1 MIELQ
6 TMNEIPIYTII
17 KIEAEEAEIPML
29 TFYVKEDSMDEPEEI
44 SMEELTA
51 YDRNLGIGDQVIIGP
66 DETLFPLDMAENLGM
81 FDEIDSLS
89 QISETAVYLVKFDEN
104 HKQYFEVASKEWMD
118 NYMNALEE
126 LEDST
131 TRK

>member
-1 MIELQ
+1 
-6 TMNEIPIYTII
+6 
-17 KIEAEEAEIPML
+17 ML
-29 TFYVKEDSMDEPEEI
+29 TFYVKEDSIDEPEEI

-81 FDEIDSLS
+81 FDEIDPLS
-89 QISETAVYLVKFDEN
+89 QISETDPR
-104 HKQYFEVASKEWMD
+104 QWQMEWMD
-118 NYMNALEE
+118 NYMDALDE

-131 TRK
+131 TRE

>member
-1 MIELQ
+1 MSVNIIFRIAAVGILV
-6 TMNEIPIYTII
+6 TILVQVL
-17 KIEAEEAEIPML
+17 KHSGRDE
-29 TFYVKEDSMDEPEEI
+29 EDSMDEPEEI

-81 FDEIDSLS
+81 FDEIDPLS
-89 QISETAVYLVKFDEN
+89 QISETDPRQWQMK
-104 HKQYFEVASKEWMD
+104 WMD
-118 NYMNALEE
+118 NYMDALEE

-131 TRK
+131 TRE

>member
-1 MIELQ
+1 MIIDVHAHYIPASLAD
-6 TMNEIPIYTII
+6 NE
-17 KIEAEEAEIPML
+17 KFSDL
-29 TFYVKEDSMDEPEEI
+29 FYVKEDTMDEPEEI

-81 FDEIDSLS
+81 FDEIDPLS
-89 QISETAVYLVKFDEN
+89 QISETDPR
-104 HKQYFEVASKEWMD
+104 QWQMEWMD
-118 NYMNALEE
+118 NYMDALEE

-131 TRK
+131 TRE

>member
-6 TMNEIPIYTII
+6 TMDEIPIFTIV
-17 KIEAEEAEIPML
+17 KIEAEETEIPML
-29 TFYVKEDSMDEPEEI
+29 TFYVKEDSIDEPEEI

-81 FDEIDSLS
+81 FDEIDPLS
-89 QISETAVYLVKFDEN
+89 QISETDPRL
-104 HKQYFEVASKEWMD
+104 AS
-118 NYMNALEE
+118 
-126 LEDST
+126 
-131 TRK
+131 